1 MRRRGWL
8 KLGIAGG
15 ALLAL
20 AGGGLALVRPGWAEG
35 RLTPAGRALFAAAAR
50 AVLDGVLPDRALAAA
65 EHERAIAAHLERLE
79 GTIAA
84 LPASTQAEI
93 AQLAALLLHP
103 LGRRLIAGLASD
115 WPQADAGLASDWPQ
129 AGLPELRKALQGL
142 RDSSFV
148 LEQQAFHALR
158 DLTNGAYFA
167 DPATWPAIGYPGPQ
181 PI

>member
-115 WPQADAGLASDWPQ
+115 WPQA
-129 AGLPELRKALQGL
+129 GLPELRKALQGL

>member
-1 MRRRGWL
+1 MRFSPRQ
-8 KLGIAGG
+8 
-15 ALLAL
+15 
-20 AGGGLALVRPGWAEG
+20 
-35 RLTPAGRALFAAAAR
+35 RALCWTECC
-50 AVLDGVLPDRALAAA
+50 P
-65 EHERAIAAHLERLE
+65 IAHLPRPSTSEPSPRTSS
-79 GTIAA
+79 GSRARSR
-84 LPASTQAEI
+84 PAS
-93 AQLAALLLHP
+93 LAALLLHP
-103 LGRRLIAGLASD
+103 LGRRLI
-115 WPQADAGLASDWPQ
+115 AGLASDWPQ